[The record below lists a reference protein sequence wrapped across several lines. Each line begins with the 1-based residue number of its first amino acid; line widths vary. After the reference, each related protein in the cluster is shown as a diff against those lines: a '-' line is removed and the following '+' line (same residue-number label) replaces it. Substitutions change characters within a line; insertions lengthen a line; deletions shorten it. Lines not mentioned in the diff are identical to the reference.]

1 MRISDWSSDVC
12 SSDLVDLATAGGE
25 AEDASAAS
33 GEDAGE
39 GASGDA
45 EPDEAETEMFGGV
58 DEVEGDEVE
67 GIAAD
72 DDGDLDDDEDD
83 DDDDADDEDDDD
95 NDDDEDDDDEHEEDI
110 ADDHDVEDDQKA
122 GESMTNRAQHHAGTA
137 ETTQ

>member
-12 SSDLVDLATAGGE
+12 SSDLVDLATAGGA

-58 DEVEGDEVE
+58 DEVEVDEVA
-67 GIAAD
+67 GIEAD
-72 DDGDLDDDEDD
+72 DDGDRDADEDDDTDDTDEDDNDDHDDDDEDT
-83 DDDDADDEDDDD
+83 EKQ
-95 NDDDEDDDDEHEEDI
+95 DI
-110 ADDHDVEDDQKA
+110 STATHK
-122 GESMTNRAQHHAGTA
+122 NHA
-137 ETTQ
+137 

>member
-1 MRISDWSSDVC
+1 MLPAAGEVAPEAVEEDDDEEDSEVIEGSERE
-12 SSDLVDLATAGGE
+12 LLEATFGEHLLPHEVDLATAGGE

-72 DDGDLDDDEDD
+72 DAGDLDDDED
-83 DDDDADDEDDDD
+83 E
-95 NDDDEDDDDEHEEDI
+95 I
-110 ADDHDVEDDQKA
+110 GGGA
-122 GESMTNRAQHHAGTA
+122 GREKGGQ
-137 ETTQ
+137 

>member
-1 MRISDWSSDVC
+1 MLPAAGEVAPEAVEEDDDEEDSEVIEGSERE
-12 SSDLVDLATAGGE
+12 LLEATFGEHLLPHEVDLATAGGE

-45 EPDEAETEMFGGV
+45 EPDEAETEVFGGV

-72 DDGDLDDDEDD
+72 DDGDRAE
-83 DDDDADDEDDDD
+83 
-95 NDDDEDDDDEHEEDI
+95 EHTSDLQSLISHSYE
-110 ADDHDVEDDQKA
+110 VLC
-122 GESMTNRAQHHAGTA
+122 S
-137 ETTQ
+137 

>member
-12 SSDLVDLATAGGE
+12 SSDLFGEHLLPHEVDLATAGGE

-72 DDGDLDDDEDD
+72 DDGDLDDDE
-83 DDDDADDEDDDD
+83 EDRTSTRL
-95 NDDDEDDDDEHEEDI
+95 NSSH
-110 ADDHDVEDDQKA
+110 
-122 GESMTNRAQHHAGTA
+122 
-137 ETTQ
+137 